1 MYNCMREVPRQR
13 SRAESIHTQLQLEV
27 TSHLPRKRFGHEERF
42 SLEPWLILVGQ
53 VGAAESYCSAVN
65 SEEPTGRASNLIL
78 LEFYGGFLI
87 YTPSIINSISSPHPI
102 SGELRGAGAENSKL
116 LILAGLSDKISSH
129 SGATQSRLIRNKDAP
144 SMPVTY
150 EFIKVL
156 GALCQ
161 GWGKKPNVYFVL

>member
-1 MYNCMREVPRQR
+1 MHHAP
-13 SRAESIHTQLQLEV
+13 
-27 TSHLPRKRFGHEERF
+27 
-42 SLEPWLILVGQ
+42 
-53 VGAAESYCSAVN
+53 
-65 SEEPTGRASNLIL
+65 EEPTGRASNLIL

-129 SGATQSRLIRNKDAP
+129 SGATQSHLIGRKDP
-144 SMPVTY
+144 PITQ
-150 EFIKVL
+150 EIPRDL

-161 GWGKKPNVYFVL
+161 ELGSRTKH